1 MPFLVVFVIALRN
14 CARVARNSAPPPP
27 STFRCLPHCQYFITK
42 GSVVVLAEHE
52 GKELGHLHMG
62 SHFGDTAILEAKL
75 RTASIKADSYCDL
88 YQLDAADMQD
98 LLTGFPADYR
108 RVDKNANNFFASI
121 TKGQKGPGRGR
132 STIIS
137 AKSLR
142 KGIKHNTP
150 TTTRKSLIKDNPQY
164 VRDQASSQRPSKDR
178 RRRSSNAAD
187 SLAALSSAG
196 ARKAKRKSSNAD
208 GALLALHQA

>member
-1 MPFLVVFVIALRN
+1 MMSFLVVIVIALRN

-27 STFRCLPHCQYFITK
+27 STFRCLPRCQYFITK

-52 GKELGHLHMG
+52 GKELGQLHAG

-121 TKGQKGPGRGR
+121 AKGEKGTGRGR

-137 AKSLR
+137 ANSLR
-142 KGIKHNTP
+142 KGIQDNT
-150 TTTRKSLIKDNPQY
+150 
-164 VRDQASSQRPSKDR
+164 RDSEENSKRAGSSRRTSKAG
-178 RRRSSNAAD
+178 RRSSTAGD
-187 SLAALSSAG
+187 SLSAFSSAG
-196 ARKAKRKSSNAD
+196 ARKAKRRSSNAD